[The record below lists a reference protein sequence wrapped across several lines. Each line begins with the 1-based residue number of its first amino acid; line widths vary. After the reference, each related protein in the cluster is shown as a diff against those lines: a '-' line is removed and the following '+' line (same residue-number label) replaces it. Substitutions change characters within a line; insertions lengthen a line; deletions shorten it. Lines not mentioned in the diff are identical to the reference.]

1 MHNTKNIF
9 SMTGTQLVLNSLFS
23 NNPKNITELTPSNYY
38 GLTTGE
44 LVARYK
50 KANYLKSDTKG
61 KKPGWIFYEDQI
73 ANIKNLKKIIKY
85 L

>member
-1 MHNTKNIF
+1 
-9 SMTGTQLVLNSLFS
+9 
-23 NNPKNITELTPSNYY
+23 
-38 GLTTGE
+38 
-44 LVARYK
+44 
-50 KANYLKSDTKG
+50 LKSDTKG